1 MLPPTN
7 NNASRIGLLRR
18 RFRGW
23 RRSRPFWGGFLL
35 IISGLELLSIPLSGV
50 LARGAIKFTIYIG
63 IGGVFGVLL
72 GVLLIAAGIV
82 LWADPAHRVFYGV
95 AGVVLGILSF
105 PATNLGGFFLGMLIA
120 IVGGSLAFAW
130 TPLPADGAASDSGA
144 DGSHDDDAGPSD
156 DDAGPSDEASPGG
169 DESASSSGR
178 HARGRRRG
186 IALAALP
193 ILVLSGILTAG
204 SHPANAATGAA
215 NAAASTAHVAGGN
228 GCILWIICPPPS
240 PSPSP
245 KPTPSPT
252 PTPTPTRTP
261 SPTPH
266 PTPSP
271 TKTTPGTKQPKPH
284 HRRHHKAK
292 RKLASLPS
300 GLSVSSSPAQITSGS
315 ATLSHFNYQGLVSMP
330 VAGTGQHIEMMK
342 FTANSIALGDGVV
355 GSVHAN
361 GVTTF
366 SRSATLD
373 FQGNVVLYTTE
384 LSGCLDVLSVRTPI
398 CVDMTPGSIQTV
410 LGQIAGYLSDVV
422 PLKMSNVVTHQP
434 LTSAGSLTAGS
445 LSISF
450 G

>member
-7 NNASRIGLLRR
+7 NNASRFGLLRR

-50 LARGAIKFTIYIG
+50 LAHGAIKLTIYIG
-63 IGGVFGVLL
+63 IGGVFGVLI

-82 LWADPAHRVFYGV
+82 LWVDPVHRVFYGV
-95 AGVVLGILSF
+95 AGVALGILSF
-105 PATNLGGFFLGMLIA
+105 PASNLGGFFLCMLLA

-130 TPLPADGAASDSGA
+130 TPLPAEGAETDSDS
-144 DGSHDDDAGPSD
+144 DDSHDDDAGPGGAAPPD
-156 DDAGPSDEASPGG
+156 GDVLPDG
-169 DESASSSGR
+169 DEQASSTGR
-178 HARGRRRG
+178 HARGRRG

-193 ILVLSGILTAG
+193 IVVLSGILTAG
-204 SHPANAATGAA
+204 PHSANAATRAPTAVTG
-215 NAAASTAHVAGGN
+215 TAHVAGGN

-245 KPTPSPT
+245 KPTPSPS
-252 PTPTPTRTP
+252 PTPTPTP

-284 HRRHHKAK
+284 HRHARHHKAK

-300 GLSVSSSPAQITSGS
+300 GLSVASSPAQITSGS

-330 VAGTGQHIEMMK
+330 VAGTGRHIEMMK

-373 FQGNVVLYTTE
+373 FDGDVVLYTTE

-422 PLKMSNVVTHQP
+422 PLKMSSVVTHQP